1 VPARKE
7 LDWSVY
13 RLAKAVKP
21 HISERSVY
29 EFLAGEKLMSADNL
43 GHLLDAIDLQ
53 ITVKEKRR
61 K

>member
-1 VPARKE
+1 
-7 LDWSVY
+7 
-13 RLAKAVKP
+13 
-21 HISERSVY
+21 
-29 EFLAGEKLMSADNL
+29 MSADNL